1 MKFQS
6 LALLA
11 LTAGT
16 QAFTVPSRTFV
27 GTSLNVIGANR
38 KPSKV
43 SGYDLDFDLDA
54 IPAPAPAPPAPVK
67 EEKPKAEKPKKEKKV
82 KEEKPKAEKKA
93 APAPTPAPVTTPAP
107 VKEEKKAPVPVKK
120 EKPAPTPKAAPVK
133 AEKDANALPLGV
145 ALGGAPLIVAPF
157 VALSAARSTLTST
170 KARRDEIAKEI
181 EEFEKKE
188 AARLAKKNA
197 DTDGAT
203 LGKAVVSIIC

>member
-27 GTSLNVIGANR
+27 RTSLNVIGGNR

-43 SGYDLDFDLDA
+43 SGYDMDIDLDA

-107 VKEEKKAPVPVKK
+107 VKEEKKAPVKK

-157 VALSAARSTLTST
+157 VALTAARSTLTST

-197 DTDGAT
+197 DLDGAT
-203 LGKAVVSIIC
+203 LGKAVVSIC